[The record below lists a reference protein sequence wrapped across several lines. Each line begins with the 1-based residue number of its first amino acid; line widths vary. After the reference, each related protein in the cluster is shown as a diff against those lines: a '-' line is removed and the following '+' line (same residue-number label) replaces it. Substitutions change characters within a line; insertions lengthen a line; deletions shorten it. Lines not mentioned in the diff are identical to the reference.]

1 MAFRPGRIKNP
12 SYGFCPVFVSKGY
25 LPGSVFAFSFL
36 SHFLSVPERTGEAV
50 MRKSINANV
59 NVIRFGI
66 RRNRVE
72 AVAASG
78 VEGLRASGPAMH
90 QYLPHEGPLGL
101 ECLRG
106 DLRLLD
112 SRSSLDA
119 SSAWPRLSL
128 ETSKREASPR
138 FVKSCFTTT
147 ATATTRRPQAPG
159 RRQQQRGIAAAR
171 LLASA

>member
-1 MAFRPGRIKNP
+1 
-12 SYGFCPVFVSKGY
+12 
-25 LPGSVFAFSFL
+25 
-36 SHFLSVPERTGEAV
+36 

-90 QYLPHEGPLGL
+90 LHGLYWGPLGQ

-112 SRSSLDA
+112 SRSGLDA

-138 FVKSCFTTT
+138 FTSCFTTT
-147 ATATTRRPQAPG
+147 ATATTRRPQAPLSQVGG
-159 RRQQQRGIAAAR
+159 RQRQQRGILAAR
-171 LLASA
+171 LSASA